1 VSLLAGLD
9 VAIGLLR
16 AEGLPEVYRRHDRL
30 ARAARAGAQ
39 ALGLGLFARATPS
52 PAVTAI
58 LAPSGADGEAVVRM
72 YGAEH
77 NVTIAG
83 GQGEMKGKLFRLAHL
98 GWVDEA
104 DLVVGLAVLE
114 RVLLG
119 LGVPVELGAAVAAA
133 QRIFAKE
140 G

>member
-1 VSLLAGLD
+1 
-9 VAIGLLR
+9 
-16 AEGLPEVYRRHDRL
+16 
-30 ARAARAGAQ
+30 
-39 ALGLGLFARATPS
+39 
-52 PAVTAI
+52 
-58 LAPSGADGEAVVRM
+58 M